1 MAAVCS
7 LAYVAIHPHWQATYI
22 PHLFGLLGFMSY
34 IAFHGTASSDY
45 RSAASHKLPST
56 LQGCAMS
63 AVWGSPGAAAG
74 WS

>member
-1 MAAVCS
+1 MATVCS
-7 LAYVAIHPHWQATYI
+7 LASVAIHPHI
-22 PHLFGLLGFMSY
+22 FVLLGFMSY
-34 IAFHGTASSDY
+34 VAFDDTASSDY
-45 RSAASHKLPST
+45 RSADIHRLPYT